1 MLEGFPGKIKRRE
14 EMIKKKTAERRLHP
28 RINHQLPIDV
38 AANGYAFSTQTL
50 NVSCVGTY
58 CHIEKYIPPFTRV
71 MVKLNLPA
79 GRKKQEVECKGVIVR
94 TEDETDG
101 GFNIAIFFNDIK
113 DNQREKITHYLDR
126 LLAQTSSSP
135 NSCS

>member
-1 MLEGFPGKIKRRE
+1 MLEGFSGKIKRRE
-14 EMIKKKTAERRLHP
+14 TMIRKKAEERRLHP
-28 RINHQLPIDV
+28 RINHQLPINV

-58 CHIEKYIPPFTRV
+58 CHIEKYIPPFTKV

-79 GRKKQEVECKGVIVR
+79 GAKKQEVECKGVIVR
-94 TEDETDG
+94 TEDEKD

-126 LLAQTSSSP
+126 LLTQATSSSR
-135 NSCS
+135 